1 MRFDNVW
8 RVLVA
13 AALAA
18 PVLARMEHRIVRS
31 NNRHTGATA
40 FNNTLPWGD
49 DPKELV
55 KRDGTKYV
63 FMHHVRRLHIFSFD
77 SGRLQLSDF

>member
-1 MRFDNVW
+1 MLFDHVW
-8 RVLVA
+8 RVFAA

-18 PVLARMEHRIVRS
+18 PVWARMEHRIARS
-31 NNRHTGATA
+31 NNHRTSTTA

-63 FMHHVRRLHIFSFD
+63 FMHHVRGPDIFSRRQTLTTF
-77 SGRLQLSDF
+77 